1 MLQVIFDMIAGLLE
15 GAWSVHQKKFEK
27 KFADSLGGTSRSRA
41 TLK

>member
-27 KFADSLGGTSRSRA
+27 KFADSLGGTSRSPAR
-41 TLK
+41 LK